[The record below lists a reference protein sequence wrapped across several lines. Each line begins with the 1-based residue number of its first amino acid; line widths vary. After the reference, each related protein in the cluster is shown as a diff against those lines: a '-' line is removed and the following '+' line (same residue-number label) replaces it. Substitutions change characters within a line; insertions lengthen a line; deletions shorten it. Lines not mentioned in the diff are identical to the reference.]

1 MSWKKPQRPTLKI
14 TQCYND
20 GIVNVFTVA
29 NGAAPGYQPV
39 ERLTPK
45 ISLRY
50 EERKLGLQ
58 RYYEGLQNQVRIE
71 RVIRVPH
78 AGAITSQDVV
88 IDEHGREYRVDLV
101 QLVPDVYP
109 LSDDLT
115 LVCYRQTGAR
125 GGQT

>member
-1 MSWKKPQRPTLKI
+1 MSWKRPQRPNLKI
-14 TQCYND
+14 SQCYND
-20 GIVNVFTVA
+20 GIANIFTVSD
-29 NGAAPGYQPV
+29 GAAPGYQPI

-58 RYYEGLQNQVRIE
+58 RYFEAYQNQIRVE

-78 AGAITSQDVV
+78 AGGVTSQDVV
-88 IDEHGREYRVDLV
+88 IDEKGREYRVELV

-115 LVCYRQTGAR
+115 LVAFKQKTGGSTA
-125 GGQT
+125 